1 MEKSEKI
8 DKLAAALSKAQGSLM
23 GAKKNCTN
31 PFHKSK
37 YADLSSVISA
47 AAPALQEN
55 ELSVVQT
62 TELIDGKPVLRTT
75 LMHSSGQYMSGV
87 NPLYMPKGDMQSLGA
102 AITYARRYAY
112 SSMIGVVS
120 DIDDDGESIKQ
131 TSQTQSLQ
139 FTNQKP
145 KSSNVNYAQRAQ
157 ATTNSAARKHLEGL
171 PEEFQEYVL
180 SEKGIDSLDKL
191 TDLQAAGAVRYY
203 PQWNKAKTPKTQETA
218 NA

>member
-8 DKLAAALSKAQGSLM
+8 DKLAAALAKAQGSLM

-37 YADLSSVISA
+37 YADLASVIQA

-55 ELSVVQT
+55 ELSVVQL
-62 TELIDGKPVLRTT
+62 TEMHDGRPVLRTT
-75 LMHSSGQYMSGV
+75 LMHSSGQYISGV

-102 AITYARRYAY
+102 AMTYARRYAY
-112 SSMIGVVS
+112 SAMIGVVS
-120 DIDDDGESIKQ
+120 DVDDDGESIKA

-139 FTNQKP
+139 FKNTASKP
-145 KSSNVNYAQRAQ
+145 SNTSYAQRAQ
-157 ATTNSAARKHLEGL
+157 STTNSAARKHLAEL
-171 PEEFQEYVL
+171 PKEYQDYVL
-180 SEKGIDSLDKL
+180 SEKKLKTLSDL
-191 TDLQAAGAVRYY
+191 TDLQVAGAVRYY
-203 PQWNKAKTPKTQETA
+203 PQWNKSQIQETA